1 MMAFKKAEEQ
11 LEILRRGVI
20 DIVQE
25 EELLERLRR
34 SRKENRPLRVK
45 LGLDPTAPDIHVG
58 NAIPVHK
65 LAKFQELGHTAVLII
80 GDYTAMVGDPTGV
93 NKTRPMLTREDV
105 LANARTYLD
114 QVGKIL
120 DTDSLE
126 VVYNSE
132 WFEKMSF
139 SEIIRLASKIT
150 VARMME
156 RDDFTQR
163 YSSGVPISLHE
174 LLYPLMQGYDSV
186 MVKSDVELGGTDQLF
201 NLLVGRDLLRDW
213 GLEPQVALTTPLL
226 EGTDGQK
233 KMSKSLGNYIGIT
246 EDANQMFGKA
256 MSIKDDLM
264 KKYFVLA
271 TDVDENRIDDLLHHD
286 VHPREAKVELAKAIV
301 ARYRDAEAAVRAA
314 REFDRVFK
322 ERELPADM
330 PEITLPG
337 SQLKDGKI
345 WIVKLLVLGGF
356 AKTNGEARRLVAQ
369 GGVNLNDE
377 TFKDADA
384 EVDVTPGTIIKVGK
398 RRFGRIRIEVEG

>member
-1 MMAFKKAEEQ
+1 MAFKEAEEQ

-93 NKTRPMLTREDV
+93 NKTRPMLAREDIM
-105 LANARTYLD
+105 ANARTYLD

-120 DTDSLE
+120 DVNSTE

-139 SEIIRLASKIT
+139 SEIIQLTSKIT

-163 YSSGVPISLHE
+163 YSSGIPISLHE

-226 EGTDGQK
+226 EGTDGHK

-256 MSIKDDLM
+256 MSIKDELM

-301 ARYRDAEAAVRAA
+301 ARYRDAEAAERAA

-330 PEITLPG
+330 PEIMLPRNE
-337 SQLKDGKI
+337 LKDGKI

-369 GGVNLNDE
+369 GGVSLNDE

-384 EVDVTPGTIIKVGK
+384 EVDVASGMVVKVGK
-398 RRFGRIRIEVEG
+398 RRFGRIRIKVEG

>member
-1 MMAFKKAEEQ
+1 MAFKEAEEQ
-11 LEILRRGVI
+11 LEILRRGVV
-20 DIVQE
+20 DVVQE

-105 LANARTYLD
+105 LANAKTYLD

-120 DTDSLE
+120 DVDGTE

-213 GLEPQVALTTPLL
+213 GLEAQVALTTPLL

-256 MSIKDDLM
+256 MSIKDELM

-301 ARYRDAEAAVRAA
+301 ARYRDTEAAERAA

-330 PEITLPG
+330 PEIMLPRNE
-337 SQLKDGKI
+337 LKDGKI

-369 GGVNLNDE
+369 GGVSLNDE
-377 TFKDADA
+377 TFKGADA
-384 EVDVTPGTIIKVGK
+384 EVDVASGIVVKVGK

>member
-1 MMAFKKAEEQ
+1 MAFKKAEEQ

-93 NKTRPMLTREDV
+93 NKTRPMLAREDIM
-105 LANARTYLD
+105 ANARTYLD

-120 DTDSLE
+120 DVDSTE
-126 VVYNSE
+126 VVYNSK

-139 SEIIRLASKIT
+139 SEIIQLTSKIT

-226 EGTDGQK
+226 EGTDGHK

-256 MSIKDDLM
+256 MSIKDELM

-271 TDVDENRIDDLLHHD
+271 TDLDENRIDDLLHHD

-301 ARYRDAEAAVRAA
+301 ARYRDAEAAERAA

-330 PEITLPG
+330 PEIMLPG
-337 SQLKDGKI
+337 KELKDGKI

-356 AKTNGEARRLVAQ
+356 AKTNGEARRLVVQ
-369 GGVNLNDE
+369 GGVSLNDE

-384 EVDVTPGTIIKVGK
+384 EVDVASGMVVKVGK

>member
-1 MMAFKKAEEQ
+1 
-11 LEILRRGVI
+11 
-20 DIVQE
+20 
-25 EELLERLRR
+25 
-34 SRKENRPLRVK
+34 
-45 LGLDPTAPDIHVG
+45 
-58 NAIPVHK
+58 
-65 LAKFQELGHTAVLII
+65 
-80 GDYTAMVGDPTGV
+80 
-93 NKTRPMLTREDV
+93 
-105 LANARTYLD
+105 
-114 QVGKIL
+114 
-120 DTDSLE
+120 
-126 VVYNSE
+126 
-132 WFEKMSF
+132 
-139 SEIIRLASKIT
+139 
-150 VARMME
+150 MME

-174 LLYPLMQGYDSV
+174 LLYPLMQGYDSI
-186 MVKSDVELGGTDQLF
+186 MIKSDVELGGTDQLF

-213 GLEPQVALTTPLL
+213 GLGPQVALTTPLL
-226 EGTDGQK
+226 EGTDGHK

-301 ARYRDAEAAVRAA
+301 ARYRDAEAAELAA

-330 PEITLPG
+330 PEIMLPG
-337 SQLKDGKI
+337 KELKDGKI

-356 AKTNGEARRLVAQ
+356 SKTNGEARRLVAQ
-369 GGVNLNDE
+369 GGVSLNDE

-384 EVDVTPGTIIKVGK
+384 EVNVTPGTIIKVGK
-398 RRFGRIRIEVEG
+398 RRFGRIGVGN